1 MFHWALLCAVI
12 ALVASLLGLSG
23 IAGFSAN
30 LAVVLLIFS
39 ICLGMVALI
48 LKDHT
53 PRHP

>member
-1 MFHWALLCAVI
+1 MFQWTLIAAVI

-39 ICLGMVALI
+39 VCLGMVSLVF
-48 LKDHT
+48 KDHK